1 VTTSTELVA
10 SVEIA
15 HEAHTERIPP
25 GASDG
30 PVLRV
35 IPGDVV
41 RVAAMLGRDPKL
53 APAIA
58 FGALAGGASLVG
70 LVGTRDGRTF
80 VERAE
85 LLREARPDLILVL
98 APHRGD
104 TKDLIELVEAMRF
117 GAADQ
122 HPLPHILVAADE
134 RVRARIAAA
143 CPGYPIESLPDVR
156 TAPGREAL
164 VARLR
169 AVRRRAQVEVVL
181 RDEAL
186 EAAARSMAA
195 SAKTDVVL
203 LDVTG
208 GQTSVIHA
216 RPDGVVLGIH
226 QRLGVGA
233 TADRVV
239 ARAGLD
245 RVRRWMP
252 RAVEAPALLERVFN
266 RARWPDAIPASVLA
280 LSLEMALAREAI
292 AHTLADAERAG
303 VSLEAPWAAP
313 LLVLTGRLAELPRAS
328 QSLLVAID
336 AFGPTAPTLVA
347 RAPGDALVAAG
358 ALAARGR
365 VAAMPAA
372 ADPIAVVSSMWPR
385 RSATVRVKDENGLTE
400 ERIAR
405 GSLVRIPT
413 KGAVEIVLP
422 GKTTIR
428 PSADHLE
435 IGVVIDARGRPLAL
449 PPRDAERIPTL
460 ARWNAALDVLPADAR

>member
-15 HEAHTERIPP
+15 HEARTERIPS
-25 GASDG
+25 GTGDG

-41 RVAAMLGRDPKL
+41 RVAALLGRDAKL
-53 APAIA
+53 AHALA

-70 LVGTRDGRTF
+70 HVGTQDGRSF
-80 VERAE
+80 VERAQV
-85 LLREARPDLILVL
+85 LRDARPDLVVVL
-98 APHRGD
+98 APSRGD
-104 TKDLIELVEAMRF
+104 AAGMIELAEALRF
-117 GAADQ
+117 GCADQ
-122 HPLPHILVAADE
+122 HPLPQLIVSGDE
-134 RVRARIAAA
+134 RVRDRIAAS
-143 CPGYPIESLPDVR
+143 CPANAIESLPDVR

-169 AVRRRAQVEVVL
+169 AVRRRAQGDVVL

-186 EAAARSMAA
+186 EAAARAMAA
-195 SAKTDVVL
+195 KANADVAL

-216 RPDGVVLGIH
+216 RPDGFVMGIH
-226 QRLGVGA
+226 ERLGVGA
-233 TADRVV
+233 AADRVV

-245 RVRRWMP
+245 RVRRWIP

-266 RARWPDAIPASVLA
+266 RARWPDAIPASLLA
-280 LSLEMALAREAI
+280 LTLEMALAREAI

-303 VSLEAPWAAP
+303 MPLDGAWSAP
-313 LLVLTGRLAELPRAS
+313 LVVLTGRLAELPRAA

-336 AFGPTAPTLVA
+336 AFGPNGPALVS
-347 RAPGDALVAAG
+347 RAPGDQLVAAG

-365 VAAMPAA
+365 VATMPA
-372 ADPIAVVSSMWPR
+372 ADPIAIFVSMWPR
-385 RSATVRVKDENGLTE
+385 RSATVRVRDANGVQE
-400 ERIAR
+400 ERVAR
-405 GSLVRIPT
+405 GSFLLIPT

-422 GKTTIR
+422 RTTVH
-428 PSADHLE
+428 PSAEHLGL
-435 IGVVIDARGRPLAL
+435 GVVIDARGRPLAL

-460 ARWNAALDVLPADAR
+460 ARWNRALEALPLETR

>member
-1 VTTSTELVA
+1 MTTSTELVA

-15 HEAHTERIPP
+15 HEARTERVSS
-25 GASDG
+25 GAVDG

-35 IPGDVV
+35 IPGDAV
-41 RVAAMLGRDPKL
+41 RVAALLGRDPQL
-53 APAIA
+53 ARAMA

-70 LVGTRDGRTF
+70 LLGTHDGRSF

-85 LLREARPDLILVL
+85 LLRDAHLDLIVAL
-98 APHRGD
+98 ASDRRDVDGIV
-104 TKDLIELVEAMRF
+104 DLAEALRF
-117 GAADQ
+117 GCAHQ

-134 RVRARIAAA
+134 RVRDRIAAA
-143 CPGYPIESLPDVR
+143 CPANTIEALPDVR
-156 TAPGREAL
+156 MPAGREAL

-169 AVRRRAQVEVVL
+169 AVRRRAQGDVVL

-186 EAAARSMAA
+186 EAAARAMAVE
-195 SAKTDVVL
+195 AKADVVV

-208 GQTSVIHA
+208 GATSVIHA

-226 QRLGVGA
+226 ERLGVGA
-233 TADRVV
+233 AADRVV

-245 RVRRWMP
+245 RVRRWIP

-292 AHTLADAERAG
+292 AHALADAERAG
-303 VSLEAPWAAP
+303 ASLEPAWAAP
-313 LLVLTGRLAELPRAS
+313 LIVLTGRLAQLPRAA

-336 AFGPTAPTLVA
+336 VFGATGPTLIS
-347 RAPGDALVAAG
+347 RAPSDALVAAG

-365 VAAMPAA
+365 VATLPTIDA
-372 ADPIAVVSSMWPR
+372 IAIVAEMWPR
-385 RSATVRVKDENGLTE
+385 RSAVVRVKDENGVVE
-400 ERIAR
+400 ERVAR
-405 GSLVRIPT
+405 GSFLLVPT
-413 KGAVEIVLP
+413 KGVVEIELP
-422 GKTTIR
+422 RTTVR
-428 PSADHLE
+428 PRAEHLE
-435 IGVVIDARGRPLAL
+435 LGVVIDARGRPLTL

-460 ARWNAALDVLPADAR
+460 ARWNAALDVLPAEAR

>member
-1 VTTSTELVA
+1 MTTSTELVA

-15 HEAHTERIPP
+15 HEARTERVPS
-25 GASDG
+25 GSTGG

-41 RVAAMLGRDPKL
+41 RVAALLGRDPKL
-53 APAIA
+53 AQAMA

-70 LVGTRDGRTF
+70 LVGTHDGRSF

-85 LLREARPDLILVL
+85 LLRDARPDLVVVL

-104 TKDLIELVEAMRF
+104 ASGLVDLVESLRF
-117 GAADQ
+117 GCAHQD
-122 HPLPHILVAADE
+122 PSPHILVSADE
-134 RVRARIAAA
+134 RVRDRIAAA
-143 CPGYPIESLPDVR
+143 YPDNALEALPDVR
-156 TAPGREAL
+156 TIAGREAL

-169 AVRRRAQVEVVL
+169 AVRRRAQGDVVL

-186 EAAARSMAA
+186 EAAGRAMAA
-195 SAKTDVVL
+195 SAKVDVVL

-208 GQTSVIHA
+208 GATSLIHA

-226 QRLGVGA
+226 ERLGVGA
-233 TADRVV
+233 AADRVV

-245 RVRRWMP
+245 RVRRWIP

-266 RARWPDAIPASVLA
+266 RARWPDAVPASVLA

-303 VSLEAPWAAP
+303 VSLEGPWAAP
-313 LLVLTGRLAELPRAS
+313 LLVLTGRLAELPRAA

-336 AFGPTAPTLVA
+336 AFGPNGPALVS
-347 RAPGDALVAAG
+347 RAPGDTLVAAG

-365 VAAMPAA
+365 VATMPSAE
-372 ADPIAVVSSMWPR
+372 PIAIFISMWPR
-385 RSATVRVKDENGLTE
+385 RSATVRVSDASGIVE
-400 ERIAR
+400 ERVAR
-405 GSLVRIPT
+405 GSFLLVPT
-413 KGAVEIVLP
+413 TGAVEIVMP
-422 GKTTIR
+422 GTTVR
-428 PSADHLE
+428 PNAERLE
-435 IGVVIDARGRPLAL
+435 LGVVIDARGRPLAL

-460 ARWNAALDVLPADAR
+460 ARWHSALGVLPAEAR

>member
-1 VTTSTELVA
+1 MTTSTELVA

-15 HEAHTERIPP
+15 HEARTERVSS
-25 GASDG
+25 GAVDG

-35 IPGDVV
+35 IPGDAV
-41 RVAAMLGRDPKL
+41 RVAALLGRDPQL
-53 APAIA
+53 ARAMA

-70 LVGTRDGRTF
+70 LLGTHDGRSF

-85 LLREARPDLILVL
+85 LLRDAHPDLIVAL
-98 APHRGD
+98 ASDRRDVDGIV
-104 TKDLIELVEAMRF
+104 DLAEALRF
-117 GAADQ
+117 GCADQ

-134 RVRARIAAA
+134 RVRDRIAAA
-143 CPGYPIESLPDVR
+143 CPANTIEALPDVR
-156 TAPGREAL
+156 MPAGREAL

-169 AVRRRAQVEVVL
+169 AVRRRAQGDVVL

-186 EAAARSMAA
+186 EAAARAMAVE
-195 SAKTDVVL
+195 AKADVVV

-208 GQTSVIHA
+208 GATSVIHA

-226 QRLGVGA
+226 ERLGVGA
-233 TADRVV
+233 AADRVV

-245 RVRRWMP
+245 RVRRWIP

-292 AHTLADAERAG
+292 AHALADAERAG
-303 VSLEAPWAAP
+303 ASLEPAWAAP
-313 LLVLTGRLAELPRAS
+313 LIVLTGRLAQLPRAA

-336 AFGPTAPTLVA
+336 VFGATGPTLIS
-347 RAPGDALVAAG
+347 RAPSDALVAAG

-365 VAAMPAA
+365 VATLPTIDA
-372 ADPIAVVSSMWPR
+372 IAIVAEMWPR
-385 RSATVRVKDENGLTE
+385 RSAVVRVKDENGVVE
-400 ERIAR
+400 ERVAR
-405 GSLVRIPT
+405 GSFLLVPT
-413 KGAVEIVLP
+413 KGVVEIELP
-422 GKTTIR
+422 RTTVR
-428 PSADHLE
+428 PRAEHLE
-435 IGVVIDARGRPLAL
+435 LGVVIDARGRPLTL

-460 ARWNAALDVLPADAR
+460 ARWNAALDVLPAEAR

>member
-15 HEAHTERIPP
+15 HEARTERIPP

-41 RVAAMLGRDPKL
+41 RVAGLLGRDPKL
-53 APAIA
+53 APALA

-70 LVGTRDGRTF
+70 LVGTQDGRTF
-80 VERAE
+80 VERAQ
-85 LLREARPDLILVL
+85 LLREADPDLVVVL
-98 APHRGD
+98 APSRRDVAG
-104 TKDLIELVEAMRF
+104 LVELAEALRF
-117 GAADQ
+117 GCADQ
-122 HPLPHILVAADE
+122 RPLPHILFSGDE
-134 RVRARIAAA
+134 RVRDRIAAS
-143 CPGYPIESLPDVR
+143 CPAKGIESLPDVR
-156 TAPGREAL
+156 TAAGREAL

-169 AVRRRAQVEVVL
+169 AVRRRAQGDVVL

-186 EAAARSMAA
+186 EAAARVMAA
-195 SAKTDVVL
+195 SANADVAL
-203 LDVTG
+203 IDVTG

-226 QRLGVGA
+226 QRFGVGA
-233 TADRVV
+233 AADRVV

-245 RVRRWMP
+245 RVRRWIP

-303 VSLEAPWAAP
+303 VSLEGPWSAP
-313 LLVLTGRLAELPRAS
+313 LLVLTGRLAELPRAA

-336 AFGPTAPTLVA
+336 AFGPNGPALVS
-347 RAPGDALVAAG
+347 RAPGDKLVAAG

-365 VAAMPAA
+365 VAMMPA
-372 ADPIAVVSSMWPR
+372 ADPIAIFVSMWPR
-385 RSATVRVKDENGLTE
+385 RSATVRVRDANGVME
-400 ERIAR
+400 ERVAR
-405 GSLVRIPT
+405 GSFLLVPT
-413 KGAVEIVLP
+413 KGAVEIVMP
-422 GKTTIR
+422 GTTVH
-428 PSADHLE
+428 PSAEHLE
-435 IGVVIDARGRPLAL
+435 LGVVIDARGRPLGL

-460 ARWNAALDVLPADAR
+460 LRWNAALDVLPVEAR

>member
-1 VTTSTELVA
+1 MTTSTELVA

-15 HEAHTERIPP
+15 HEARTERVSS
-25 GASDG
+25 GAVDG

-35 IPGDVV
+35 IPGDAV
-41 RVAAMLGRDPKL
+41 RVAALLGRDPQL
-53 APAIA
+53 ARAMA

-70 LVGTRDGRTF
+70 LLGTHDGRSF

-85 LLREARPDLILVL
+85 LLRDAHPDLIVAL
-98 APHRGD
+98 ASDRRDVDGIV
-104 TKDLIELVEAMRF
+104 DLAEALRF
-117 GAADQ
+117 GCADQ

-134 RVRARIAAA
+134 RVRDRIAAT
-143 CPGYPIESLPDVR
+143 CPANTIEALPDVR
-156 TAPGREAL
+156 LPAGREAL

-169 AVRRRAQVEVVL
+169 AVRRRAQGDVVL

-186 EAAARSMAA
+186 EAAARAMAVD
-195 SAKTDVVL
+195 AKADVVV

-208 GQTSVIHA
+208 GATSVIHA

-226 QRLGVGA
+226 ERLGVGA
-233 TADRVV
+233 AADRVV

-245 RVRRWMP
+245 RVRRWIP

-292 AHTLADAERAG
+292 AHALADAERAG
-303 VSLEAPWAAP
+303 ASLEPAWAAP
-313 LLVLTGRLAELPRAS
+313 LIVLTGRLAQLPRAA

-336 AFGPTAPTLVA
+336 VFGATGPTLIS

-365 VAAMPAA
+365 VATLPTIDA
-372 ADPIAVVSSMWPR
+372 IAILAEMWPR
-385 RSATVRVKDENGLTE
+385 RSAVVRVKDENGVVE
-400 ERIAR
+400 ERVAR
-405 GSLVRIPT
+405 GSFLLVPT
-413 KGAVEIVLP
+413 KGVVEIELP
-422 GKTTIR
+422 RTTVR
-428 PSADHLE
+428 PRAEHLE
-435 IGVVIDARGRPLAL
+435 LGVVIDARGRPLTL

-460 ARWNAALDVLPADAR
+460 ARWNAALDVLPAEAR

>member
-1 VTTSTELVA
+1 MTTSTELVA

-15 HEAHTERIPP
+15 HEARTERIPG

-30 PVLRV
+30 AVLRV

-53 APAIA
+53 APAVS

-70 LVGTRDGRTF
+70 LVGTHDGRTF

-85 LLREARPDLILVL
+85 LLREAHPDLVVVL
-98 APHRGD
+98 APDRRDASGMV
-104 TKDLIELVEAMRF
+104 ELAEALRY
-117 GAADQ
+117 GCEHQ
-122 HPLPHILVAADE
+122 RPLPHILVSADE
-134 RVRARIAAA
+134 RVRVRIAASI
-143 CPGYPIESLPDVR
+143 PNNTIESLPDVR
-156 TAPGREAL
+156 TPAGREAL

-169 AVRRRAQVEVVL
+169 AVRRRAQGEVVL

-195 SAKTDVVL
+195 TAKADVVL

-208 GQTSVIHA
+208 GATSVIHA
-216 RPDGVVLGIH
+216 RPNGAVLGIH
-226 QRLGVGA
+226 ERLGVGA
-233 TADRVV
+233 AADRVI

-245 RVRRWMP
+245 RVRRWIP

-266 RARWPDAIPASVLA
+266 RARWPDAIPGSVLA

-292 AHTLADAERAG
+292 AHALADAERAG
-303 VSLEAPWAAP
+303 ASLEGPWSAP
-313 LLVLTGRLAELPRAS
+313 LVVLTGRLAELPRAA

-336 AFGPTAPTLVA
+336 AFGPNGPTLVS
-347 RAPGDALVAAG
+347 RAPGDSLVAAG

-365 VAAMPAA
+365 VATMPATE
-372 ADPIAVVSSMWPR
+372 PIAMFVSMWPR
-385 RSATVRVKDENGLTE
+385 RSATVKVKDANGIAQ
-400 ERIAR
+400 ERVVR
-405 GSLVRIPT
+405 GSFVLVPT
-413 KGAVEIVLP
+413 KGAVEIVMP
-422 GKTTIR
+422 GTTVR
-428 PSADHLE
+428 PSAEHLGL
-435 IGVVIDARGRPLAL
+435 GVVIDARGRPLAI

-460 ARWNAALDVLPADAR
+460 ARWHSALDVLPKDAR

>member
-15 HEAHTERIPP
+15 HEARTERVSS
-25 GASDG
+25 GAVDG

-35 IPGDVV
+35 IPGDAV
-41 RVAAMLGRDPKL
+41 RVAALLGRDPQL
-53 APAIA
+53 ARAMA

-70 LVGTRDGRTF
+70 LLGTHDGRSF

-85 LLREARPDLILVL
+85 LLRDAHLDLIVAL
-98 APHRGD
+98 ASDRRDVDGIV
-104 TKDLIELVEAMRF
+104 DLAEALRF
-117 GAADQ
+117 GCADQ

-134 RVRARIAAA
+134 RVRDRIAAA
-143 CPGYPIESLPDVR
+143 CPANTIEALPDVR
-156 TAPGREAL
+156 MPAGREAL

-169 AVRRRAQVEVVL
+169 AVRRRAQGDVVL

-186 EAAARSMAA
+186 EAAARAMAVE
-195 SAKTDVVL
+195 AKADVVV

-208 GQTSVIHA
+208 GATSVIHA

-226 QRLGVGA
+226 ERLGVGA
-233 TADRVV
+233 AADRVV

-245 RVRRWMP
+245 RVRRWIP

-292 AHTLADAERAG
+292 AHALADAERAG
-303 VSLEAPWAAP
+303 ASLEPAWAAP
-313 LLVLTGRLAELPRAS
+313 LIVLTGRLAQLPRAA

-336 AFGPTAPTLVA
+336 VFGATGPTLIS
-347 RAPGDALVAAG
+347 RAPSDALVAAG

-365 VAAMPAA
+365 VATLPTIDA
-372 ADPIAVVSSMWPR
+372 IAIVAEMWPR
-385 RSATVRVKDENGLTE
+385 RSAVVRVKDENGVVE
-400 ERIAR
+400 ERVAR
-405 GSLVRIPT
+405 GSFLLVPT
-413 KGAVEIVLP
+413 KGVVEIELP
-422 GKTTIR
+422 RTTVR
-428 PSADHLE
+428 PRAEHLE
-435 IGVVIDARGRPLAL
+435 LGVVIDARGRPLTL

-460 ARWNAALDVLPADAR
+460 ARWNAALDVLPAEAR

>member
-1 VTTSTELVA
+1 MTTSTELVA

-15 HEAHTERIPP
+15 HEARTERVSS
-25 GASDG
+25 GAVDG

-35 IPGDVV
+35 IPGDAV
-41 RVAAMLGRDPKL
+41 RVAALLGRDPQL
-53 APAIA
+53 ARAMA

-70 LVGTRDGRTF
+70 LLGTHDGRSF

-85 LLREARPDLILVL
+85 LLRDAHLDLIVAL
-98 APHRGD
+98 ASDRRDVDGIV
-104 TKDLIELVEAMRF
+104 DLAEALRF
-117 GAADQ
+117 GCADQ

-134 RVRARIAAA
+134 RVRDRIAAA
-143 CPGYPIESLPDVR
+143 CPANTIEALPDVR
-156 TAPGREAL
+156 MPAGREAL

-169 AVRRRAQVEVVL
+169 AVRRRAQGDVVL

-186 EAAARSMAA
+186 EAAARAMAVE
-195 SAKTDVVL
+195 AKADVVV

-208 GQTSVIHA
+208 GATSVIHA

-226 QRLGVGA
+226 ELLGVGA
-233 TADRVV
+233 AADRVV

-245 RVRRWMP
+245 RVRRWIP

-280 LSLEMALAREAI
+280 LSLEMALARESI
-292 AHTLADAERAG
+292 AHALADAERAG
-303 VSLEAPWAAP
+303 ASLEPAWAAP
-313 LLVLTGRLAELPRAS
+313 LIVLTGRLAQLPRAA

-336 AFGPTAPTLVA
+336 VFGATGPTLIS

-365 VAAMPAA
+365 VATLPTIDA
-372 ADPIAVVSSMWPR
+372 IAIVAEMWPR
-385 RSATVRVKDENGLTE
+385 RSAVVRVKDENGVVE
-400 ERIAR
+400 ERVAR
-405 GSLVRIPT
+405 GSFLLVPT
-413 KGAVEIVLP
+413 KGVVEIELP
-422 GKTTIR
+422 RTTVR
-428 PSADHLE
+428 PRAEHLE
-435 IGVVIDARGRPLAL
+435 LGVVIDARGRPLTL

-460 ARWNAALDVLPADAR
+460 ARWNAALDVLPAEAR

>member
-15 HEAHTERIPP
+15 HEARTERVSS
-25 GASDG
+25 GAVDG

-35 IPGDVV
+35 IPGDAV
-41 RVAAMLGRDPKL
+41 RVAALLGRDPQL
-53 APAIA
+53 ARAMA

-70 LVGTRDGRTF
+70 LLGTHDGRSF

-85 LLREARPDLILVL
+85 LLRDAHPDLIVAL
-98 APHRGD
+98 ASDRRDVDGIV
-104 TKDLIELVEAMRF
+104 DLAEALRF
-117 GAADQ
+117 GCADQ

-134 RVRARIAAA
+134 RVRDRIAAA
-143 CPGYPIESLPDVR
+143 CPANTIEALPDVR
-156 TAPGREAL
+156 MPAGREAL

-169 AVRRRAQVEVVL
+169 AVRRRAQGDVVL

-186 EAAARSMAA
+186 EAAARAMAVE
-195 SAKTDVVL
+195 AKADVVV

-208 GQTSVIHA
+208 GATSVIHA

-226 QRLGVGA
+226 ERLGVGA
-233 TADRVV
+233 AADRVV

-245 RVRRWMP
+245 RVRRWIP

-292 AHTLADAERAG
+292 AHALADAERAG
-303 VSLEAPWAAP
+303 ASLEPAWAAP
-313 LLVLTGRLAELPRAS
+313 LIVLTGRLAQLPRAA

-336 AFGPTAPTLVA
+336 VFGATGPTLIS
-347 RAPGDALVAAG
+347 RAPSDALVAAG

-365 VAAMPAA
+365 VATLPTIDA
-372 ADPIAVVSSMWPR
+372 IAIVAEMWPR
-385 RSATVRVKDENGLTE
+385 RSAVVRVKDENGVVE
-400 ERIAR
+400 ERVAR
-405 GSLVRIPT
+405 GSFLLVPT
-413 KGAVEIVLP
+413 KGVVEIELP
-422 GKTTIR
+422 RTTVR
-428 PSADHLE
+428 PRAEHLE
-435 IGVVIDARGRPLAL
+435 LGVVIDARGRPLTL

-460 ARWNAALDVLPADAR
+460 ARWNAALDVLPAEAR

>member
-15 HEAHTERIPP
+15 HEARTERIPP
-25 GASDG
+25 GPSDG

-35 IPGDVV
+35 IAGDIV
-41 RVAAMLGRDPKL
+41 RVAGLLGRDPKL
-53 APAIA
+53 APALA

-70 LVGTRDGRTF
+70 LVGTHDGRTF
-80 VERAE
+80 IERAQ
-85 LLREARPDLILVL
+85 LLREANPDLVVVL
-98 APHRGD
+98 APNRRDVAG
-104 TKDLIELVEAMRF
+104 LVELAEALRF
-117 GAADQ
+117 GCADQ
-122 HPLPHILVAADE
+122 RPLPHILFSGDE
-134 RVRARIAAA
+134 RVRDRIAAS
-143 CPGYPIESLPDVR
+143 CPANPIESLPDVR
-156 TAPGREAL
+156 TAAGREAL

-169 AVRRRAQVEVVL
+169 AVRRRARGDVVL

-186 EAAARSMAA
+186 EAAARAMAA
-195 SAKTDVVL
+195 STNADVAL

-233 TADRVV
+233 SADRVV
-239 ARAGLD
+239 SRAGLD
-245 RVRRWMP
+245 RVRRWIP

-303 VSLEAPWAAP
+303 VSLEGPWSAP
-313 LLVLTGRLAELPRAS
+313 LLVLTGRLAELPRAA

-336 AFGPTAPTLVA
+336 AFGPNGPALVS
-347 RAPGDALVAAG
+347 RAPGDKLVAAG

-365 VAAMPAA
+365 VATMPAT
-372 ADPIAVVSSMWPR
+372 DPIALFVSMWPR
-385 RSATVRVKDENGLTE
+385 RSATVRVRDMNGVME
-400 ERIAR
+400 ERVAR
-405 GSLVRIPT
+405 GSFLLVPT
-413 KGAVEIVLP
+413 KGAVEIVMP
-422 GKTTIR
+422 GTTVH
-428 PSADHLE
+428 PNAEHLE
-435 IGVVIDARGRPLAL
+435 LGVVIDARGRPLAL
-449 PPRDAERIPTL
+449 PPRDAERVPTL
-460 ARWNAALDVLPADAR
+460 ARWNAALDVLPLETR

>member
-15 HEAHTERIPP
+15 HEARTERVSS
-25 GASDG
+25 GAADG

-35 IPGDVV
+35 IPGDAV
-41 RVAAMLGRDPKL
+41 RVAALLGRDPQL
-53 APAIA
+53 ARAMA

-70 LVGTRDGRTF
+70 LLGTHDGRSF

-85 LLREARPDLILVL
+85 LLRDAHPDLIVAL
-98 APHRGD
+98 ASDRRDVDGIV
-104 TKDLIELVEAMRF
+104 DLAESLRF
-117 GAADQ
+117 GCADQ

-134 RVRARIAAA
+134 RVRARIAAS
-143 CPGYPIESLPDVR
+143 CPANTIEALPDVR
-156 TAPGREAL
+156 MPAGREAL

-169 AVRRRAQVEVVL
+169 AVRRRAQGDVVL

-186 EAAARSMAA
+186 EAAARAMAA
-195 SAKTDVVL
+195 DAKADIVV

-208 GQTSVIHA
+208 GSTSVIHA
-216 RPDGVVLGIH
+216 RPDGVVFGIH
-226 QRLGVGA
+226 ERLGVGA
-233 TADRVV
+233 AADRVV

-245 RVRRWMP
+245 RVRRWIP

-292 AHTLADAERAG
+292 AHALADAERAG
-303 VSLEAPWAAP
+303 ASLEPAWAAP
-313 LLVLTGRLAELPRAS
+313 LIVLTGRLAQLPRAA

-336 AFGPTAPTLVA
+336 VFGATGPALIS

-365 VAAMPAA
+365 VATLPTIDA
-372 ADPIAVVSSMWPR
+372 IAIVAEMWPR
-385 RSATVRVKDENGLTE
+385 RSAVVRVKDENGVVE
-400 ERIAR
+400 ERVAR
-405 GSLVRIPT
+405 GSFLLVPT
-413 KGAVEIVLP
+413 KGVVEIELP
-422 GKTTIR
+422 KTTVR
-428 PSADHLE
+428 PRAEHLE
-435 IGVVIDARGRPLAL
+435 LGVVIDARGRPLTL

-460 ARWNAALDVLPADAR
+460 ARWNAALDVLPAEGR

>member
-1 VTTSTELVA
+1 MPSFCATRGPISSWCSLRSAVMRRI
-10 SVEIA
+10 SVELA
-15 HEAHTERIPP
+15 EA
-25 GASDG
+25 
-30 PVLRV
+30 L
-35 IPGDVV
+35 
-41 RVAAMLGRDPKL
+41 
-53 APAIA
+53 
-58 FGALAGGASLVG
+58 
-70 LVGTRDGRTF
+70 
-80 VERAE
+80 
-85 LLREARPDLILVL
+85 
-98 APHRGD
+98 
-104 TKDLIELVEAMRF
+104 RF
-117 GAADQ
+117 GCADQ
-122 HPLPHILVAADE
+122 HPLPHILVSADE
-134 RVRARIAAA
+134 RVRERVAAA
-143 CPGYPIESLPDVR
+143 CPANPIESLPDVR
-156 TAPGREAL
+156 TAAGREAL

-169 AVRRRAQVEVVL
+169 AVRRRAQGDVVL

-186 EAAARSMAA
+186 EAAARAMAA
-195 SAKTDVVL
+195 NAKADVVL

-226 QRLGVGA
+226 ERLGVGA
-233 TADRVV
+233 SADRVV

-303 VSLEAPWAAP
+303 ISLDGPFAAP
-313 LLVLTGRLAELPRAS
+313 LVVLTGRLAELPRAA

-372 ADPIAVVSSMWPR
+372 ADPIAIVSVDV
-385 RSATVRVKDENGLTE
+385 A
-400 ERIAR
+400 
-405 GSLVRIPT
+405 
-413 KGAVEIVLP
+413 
-422 GKTTIR
+422 
-428 PSADHLE
+428 
-435 IGVVIDARGRPLAL
+435 
-449 PPRDAERIPTL
+449 
-460 ARWNAALDVLPADAR
+460 AALDHGARQRRERRHRGTHRARLPRPHSNEGRGRAKSSNGSASTAAGKAAAKAKKPAATKAAAKSAGTRASGAKT

>member
-1 VTTSTELVA
+1 MTTSTELVA

-15 HEAHTERIPP
+15 HEARTERIPP

-41 RVAAMLGRDPKL
+41 RVVALLGRDPRL
-53 APAIA
+53 APAMA

-85 LLREARPDLILVL
+85 LLRDAHPDLVVVL
-98 APHRGD
+98 APDRSDVAG
-104 TKDLIELVEAMRF
+104 LVELAEALRF
-117 GAADQ
+117 GCEHQ
-122 HPLPHILVAADE
+122 HPLPHILVSADE
-134 RVRARIAAA
+134 RVRDRIAAS
-143 CPGYPIESLPDVR
+143 CPANAIESLPDVR
-156 TAPGREAL
+156 RVVGRDAL
-164 VARLR
+164 VARFR
-169 AVRRRAQVEVVL
+169 AVRRRAQGDVVL

-186 EAAARSMAA
+186 EAAARVMAA
-195 SAKTDVVL
+195 SATADVVL

-208 GQTSVIHA
+208 GATSLIHA

-226 QRLGVGA
+226 ERLGVGA
-233 TADRVV
+233 AADLVV

-245 RVRRWMP
+245 RVRRWIP

-303 VSLEAPWAAP
+303 VSLEGPWAAP
-313 LLVLTGRLAELPRAS
+313 LVVLTGRLAELPRAA

-336 AFGPTAPTLVA
+336 AFGPNGPALVS
-347 RAPGDALVAAG
+347 RASGDTLVAAG

-365 VAAMPAA
+365 VATMPAS
-372 ADPIAVVSSMWPR
+372 DPIAIYVSMWPR
-385 RSATVRVKDENGLTE
+385 RSAAVRVKDANGVVE
-400 ERIAR
+400 ERVAR
-405 GSLVRIPT
+405 GSFLLVPT

-422 GKTTIR
+422 GTTVR
-428 PSADHLE
+428 PSAEHLGL
-435 IGVVIDARGRPLAL
+435 GVVIDARGRPLAV

-460 ARWNAALDVLPADAR
+460 ARWNAALDVLPAETR